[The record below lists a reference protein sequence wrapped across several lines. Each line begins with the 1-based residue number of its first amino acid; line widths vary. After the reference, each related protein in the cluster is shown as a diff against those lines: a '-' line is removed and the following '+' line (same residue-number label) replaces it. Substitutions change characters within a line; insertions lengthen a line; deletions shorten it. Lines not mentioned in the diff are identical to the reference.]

1 MIYEWD
7 AEKARANRRKHGVSF
22 DEAATAFEDRLGRIV
37 SDPRHSTE
45 EDRYVLLGLSRR
57 SRLLAVMFTE
67 RGEGIR
73 IISARRATRQERRDY
88 EEKAH

>member
-1 MIYEWD
+1 MRFDWD
-7 AEKARANRRKHGVSF
+7 SRKAHANLRRHGVSF
-22 DEAATAFEDRLGRIV
+22 DEATTVFEDGLGRIV

-45 EDRYVLLGLSRR
+45 EDRCVLLGFSGRN
-57 SRLLAVMFTE
+57 RLLAVMFTE
-67 RGEGIR
+67 RGEAIR

>member
-22 DEAATAFEDRLGRIV
+22 DEATTVFEDRLGRIV
-37 SDPRHSTE
+37 SDPRHSSE
-45 EDRYVLLGLSRR
+45 EDRCALLGLSQRG
-57 SRLLAVMFTE
+57 RLLAVMFTE
-67 RGEGIR
+67 RGEAIR
-73 IISARRATRQERRDY
+73 IISARRATHQERRDY